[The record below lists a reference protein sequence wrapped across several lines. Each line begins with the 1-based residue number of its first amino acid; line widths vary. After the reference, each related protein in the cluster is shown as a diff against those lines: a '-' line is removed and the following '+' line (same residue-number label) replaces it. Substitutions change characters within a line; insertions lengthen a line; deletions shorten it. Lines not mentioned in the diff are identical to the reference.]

1 MTTYLHRFER
11 NYWIKKKNPFDIP
24 NNNTTTNG
32 NGTRKTNEQRTEVEK
47 KTDNVNKKT
56 DTNNPPPRSS
66 SSKRDV
72 LQNLK
77 NQNGS
82 DGNTSTSKVN
92 VFNVK
97 GNDTSSVNESQ
108 NETNEKLQKDDT
120 TEKLQKNDTTE
131 VKNNSNNVAG
141 NENEYEFGSYGAW

>member
-1 MTTYLHRFER
+1 
-11 NYWIKKKNPFDIP
+11 
-24 NNNTTTNG
+24 
-32 NGTRKTNEQRTEVEK
+32 
-47 KTDNVNKKT
+47 
-56 DTNNPPPRSS
+56 
-66 SSKRDV
+66 
-72 LQNLK
+72 
-77 NQNGS
+77 
-82 DGNTSTSKVN
+82 VN

-120 TEKLQKNDTTE
+120 TE